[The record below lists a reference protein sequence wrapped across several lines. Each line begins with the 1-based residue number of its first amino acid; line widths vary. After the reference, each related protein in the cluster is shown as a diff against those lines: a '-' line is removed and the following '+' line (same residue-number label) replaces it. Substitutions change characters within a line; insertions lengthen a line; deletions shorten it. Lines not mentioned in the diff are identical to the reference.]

1 MNSICSVNGD
11 SSIADEVSD
20 VLNSLSPSELNDIDS
35 EDEDL
40 TNQDGESEDDLK
52 IDEEDLEDLGSGR
65 KERFFWQ
72 YNVQAKG
79 PKGQKLAL
87 DTRIH
92 DPHQLNDIID
102 PVFSDNVQVHG
113 IKHSGKARRGDGN
126 DLTANPAKLAKIG
139 KELEKLGKDINSMT
153 PVSEVPFPTRTK
165 SRKEKN
171 KLASRAC
178 RLKKKAQHEANKIK
192 LCGLEDEHN
201 ELMSNLQQVKKIVQA
216 KWNKSNGNES
226 NFTSQEELTLEA
238 EKILKKTQKNRVSGQ
253 TTEYVNKMIAK
264 YS

>member
-1 MNSICSVNGD
+1 
-11 SSIADEVSD
+11 
-20 VLNSLSPSELNDIDS
+20 
-35 EDEDL
+35 
-40 TNQDGESEDDLK
+40 
-52 IDEEDLEDLGSGR
+52 
-65 KERFFWQ
+65 
-72 YNVQAKG
+72 
-79 PKGQKLAL
+79 
-87 DTRIH
+87 
-92 DPHQLNDIID
+92 
-102 PVFSDNVQVHG
+102 
-113 IKHSGKARRGDGN
+113 
-126 DLTANPAKLAKIG
+126 LAKIG

-192 LCGLEDEHN
+192 LCGLEEEHN
-201 ELMSNLQQVKKIVQA
+201 ELMSNLLQVKRIVQA
-216 KWNKSNGNES
+216 KWNKSTGSDS
-226 NFTSQEELTLEA
+226 NHSQEELTQEA